1 MTVLSSTSKNHGTT
15 AVLGFVLAGALLFQ
29 ASTLPA
35 HAAGIGL
42 FESSADIGK
51 IELKGA
57 AEYLADKAQYRI
69 SGSGKNMW
77 FTEDA
82 FQFLSKK
89 LSGDLVF
96 SVDVSWEAKGKE
108 NHRKVGAMVRQSLEA
123 DSPYVD
129 VAVLATA

>member
-1 MTVLSSTSKNHGTT
+1 MSVLSQTSKNLGTT
-15 AVLGFVLAGALLFQ
+15 TGLGLILAGALFFQ
-29 ASTLPA
+29 ASALPA

-42 FESSADIGK
+42 FESSTDVGK
-51 IELKGA
+51 IELKGS

-69 SGSGKNMW
+69 TGSGKNMW

-96 SVDVSWEAKGKE
+96 SMEVGWEAKGKE
-108 NHRKVGAMVRQSLEA
+108 NHRSRAAACSCHQRHHHGLCVW
-123 DSPYVD
+123 PI
-129 VAVLATA
+129 TI